1 MLQVH
6 AKHEEA
12 SGGKSVY
19 REYNREFLL
28 PHGTNP
34 ELIRSSLSKVG
45 RARARVRVRVISKL
59 FQDGILTVE
68 APLPS
73 QAIENN

>member
-1 MLQVH
+1 MVQVH

-45 RARARVRVRVISKL
+45 RARVRVRVISKL

>member
-1 MLQVH
+1 MVQVH

-34 ELIRSSLSKVG
+34 ELIRSSLSKV
-45 RARARVRVRVISKL
+45 ARARVRVRVIRKKL

>member
-1 MLQVH
+1 MVQVH

-45 RARARVRVRVISKL
+45 VARARARVISKL

>member
-1 MLQVH
+1 MVQVH

-45 RARARVRVRVISKL
+45 VARVRVRVIRKL